1 MSTVPGE
8 QRTMRVQVRDVLHYL
23 QNRPAYQRQ
32 VKRPGYADHIIALGA
47 SKGVNY
53 GRTKRARKK
62 K

>member
-1 MSTVPGE
+1 
-8 QRTMRVQVRDVLHYL
+8 MRVQVRDVLHYL